1 MGAKDSTEDIVA
13 KASMEEAALWAR
25 AEWEAL
31 RAEVAFRA
39 EVPVMLEGAVTLEE
53 ALRVEV
59 AFMVEAGAAAM
70 LEAVALAVEA
80 AAMPVVAGAAAVT
93 TEHVN
98 SARTSGQRERSATR
112 RSAFRIFR
120 ELPVLPKKF
129 RGALH
134 FFISIQAT
142 SRIQLR

>member
-31 RAEVAFRA
+31 RAEV
-39 EVPVMLEGAVTLEE
+39 PVMLEGAVTLEE

-59 AFMVEAGAAAM
+59 AFMVEAVAAAM

-80 AAMPVVAGAAAVT
+80 AAMLVGAGAAAVT

-98 SARTSGQRERSATR
+98 SARTSGQQERSATKALR
-112 RSAFRIFR
+112 
-120 ELPVLPKKF
+120 LPDV
-129 RGALH
+129 RWEA
-134 FFISIQAT
+134 
-142 SRIQLR
+142 RY

>member
-31 RAEVAFRA
+31 RAEVVFRA

-59 AFMVEAGAAAM
+59 AFMVEAVAAAM
-70 LEAVALAVEA
+70 LEAVALAGGGAGMLVG
-80 AAMPVVAGAAAVT
+80 AGAAAVT

-98 SARTSGQRERSATR
+98 SARTSGQRERSATKALR
-112 RSAFRIFR
+112 
-120 ELPVLPKKF
+120 LPDV
-129 RGALH
+129 R
-134 FFISIQAT
+134 
-142 SRIQLR
+142 

>member
-31 RAEVAFRA
+31 RAEVVFRA

-59 AFMVEAGAAAM
+59 AFMVEAVAAAM
-70 LEAVALAVEA
+70 LEAVALAVGA
-80 AAMPVVAGAAAVT
+80 AAMVVGAGGAAGT
-93 TEHVN
+93 PEHPE
-98 SARTSGQRERSATR
+98 SARTTGERD
-112 RSAFRIFR
+112 
-120 ELPVLPKKF
+120 V
-129 RGALH
+129 
-134 FFISIQAT
+134 
-142 SRIQLR
+142 